1 LCLLA
6 AAAATVSFGVVRAWT
21 LIRYHDL
28 TGPLA
33 SDTATPLAAI
43 GAEPLAPLGD
53 LFIGNLAEQDV
64 GNLEVDPRADRA

>member
-1 LCLLA
+1 MTPVSASGNGRNLSIPRSKLTTMLPIGHALA
-6 AAAATVSFGVVRAWT
+6 R
-21 LIRYHDL
+21 
-28 TGPLA
+28 
-33 SDTATPLAAI
+33 DTATPLAAI